1 MNCLRGNTIKR
12 YVQTFIENYELL
24 RTQYNEF
31 SASKAASHLLRLKQA
46 FYDQGEKPGKLLA
59 WRLKQLQ
66 NEKNITSVENS
77 DGQIIVDPLVIS
89 ETFKVFFEK
98 LYSSDI
104 THMGQEQNIFLDTL
118 QIPNISGLTSVDLG
132 AAITKEEISIAIDHL
147 KIGKTPGP
155 DGLPTEIY
163 KKVKDKLLSPLFDM
177 FSDSFEKGI
186 LAISLRGALITLLP
200 KPGKPCNKC
209 GNLRPISL
217 VNVDLKILCKILA
230 RRLELCFEPNIIA
243 CDQNGFIVGRQ
254 GFHNVRRVMDI
265 LHNREE
271 KPDTALLSL
280 DAKKAFDRVEWPYL
294 FEILKTFGFGD
305 NFCRGLN
312 FYIMNHMLK

>member
-1 MNCLRGNTIKR
+1 M
-12 YVQTFIENYELL
+12 
-24 RTQYNEF
+24 
-31 SASKAASHLLRLKQA
+31 
-46 FYDQGEKPGKLLA
+46 
-59 WRLKQLQ
+59 
-66 NEKNITSVENS
+66 
-77 DGQIIVDPLVIS
+77 
-89 ETFKVFFEK
+89 
-98 LYSSDI
+98 
-104 THMGQEQNIFLDTL
+104 
-118 QIPNISGLTSVDLG
+118 
-132 AAITKEEISIAIDHL
+132 
-147 KIGKTPGP
+147 
-155 DGLPTEIY
+155 
-163 KKVKDKLLSPLFDM
+163 
-177 FSDSFEKGI
+177 
-186 LAISLRGALITLLP
+186 
-200 KPGKPCNKC
+200 
-209 GNLRPISL
+209 
-217 VNVDLKILCKILA
+217 A